1 MLLESAIDHEHPCI
15 MKMEVEAPTVGVASA
30 TCWILLTFSI
40 SSYTSHPVFPHLV
53 QLVEMSLEEMEM
65 PGQHLPAP
73 DAPDVVS

>member
-15 MKMEVEAPTVGVASA
+15 MKMEVEAPTVGAASS
-30 TCWILLTFSI
+30 TCWILLTHI
-40 SSYTSHPVFPHLV
+40 SCHTSHPVRPHLV